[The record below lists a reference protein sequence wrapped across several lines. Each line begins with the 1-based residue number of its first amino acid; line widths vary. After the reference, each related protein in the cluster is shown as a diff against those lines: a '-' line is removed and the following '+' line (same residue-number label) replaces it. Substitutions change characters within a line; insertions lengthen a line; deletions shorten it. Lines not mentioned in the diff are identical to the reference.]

1 MGYSPKLARKM
12 RNRSPETTLDIID
25 YEIKRQHKDK
35 VKKPLRKKDF
45 PKVPQTLV
53 SKTKRKSFLTW
64 LQSNMNLTP
73 KQAAHFSRLGIEKQ
87 LLMKKRLDA
96 FIKTAKIISKAETG
110 KALSTKQ
117 ILKGIWSKMKNP
129 TTEGFFKALRAY
141 YRSKIGVTANGL
153 SKINPEKTISKQA
166 SAA

>member
-1 MGYSPKLARKM
+1 
-12 RNRSPETTLDIID
+12 
-25 YEIKRQHKDK
+25 
-35 VKKPLRKKDF
+35 
-45 PKVPQTLV
+45 
-53 SKTKRKSFLTW
+53 
-64 LQSNMNLTP
+64 MNLTP